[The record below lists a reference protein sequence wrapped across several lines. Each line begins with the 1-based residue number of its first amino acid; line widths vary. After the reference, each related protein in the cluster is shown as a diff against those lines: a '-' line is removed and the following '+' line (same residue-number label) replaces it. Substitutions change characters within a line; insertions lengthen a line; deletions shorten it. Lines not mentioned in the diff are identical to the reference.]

1 MSDLGE
7 FDAGAVACGVSLNG
21 LQRSQLCSYVSFLEK
36 WNRKINLTSVDKS
49 AELLRFH
56 FLEAC
61 WVAETFLTSV
71 QTLADIGSGAGFP
84 GMVVKLYRPRTELV
98 LIEKNYKKALFLT
111 ELSRELSLPL
121 EVFSG
126 SAESFPAWNRVDAA
140 VVRAL
145 RPSPALLALLLANG
159 VPLLILHG
167 RKEPSL
173 KAWELVRREKF
184 PLSANRWA
192 ALYLGVARSS

>member
-1 MSDLGE
+1 MSDLDE
-7 FDAGAVACGVSLNG
+7 FDAGAVVCGVSLSP
-21 LQRSQLCSYVSFLEK
+21 LQRSQLHSYLSFLEK
-36 WNRKINLTSVDKS
+36 WNRKINLTSVEKP

-61 WVAETFLTSV
+61 WVAETFLTSI
-71 QTLADIGSGAGFP
+71 QILADIGSGAGFP
-84 GMVVKLYRPRTELV
+84 GMVVKLYRPQTEIF

-111 ELSRELSLPL
+111 ELSHELSLQL

-126 SAESFPAWNRVDAA
+126 SAESFPGWNRVDAA

-145 RPSPALLALLLANG
+145 HPSAALLDLLRKNG
-159 VPLLILHG
+159 IPLLILHG
-167 RKEPSL
+167 HKEPASQ
-173 KAWELVRREKF
+173 AWELVRREKF

-192 ALYLGVARSS
+192 SLYRGVLQA